1 MTREE
6 QLVHRYFDAFNR
18 HDVEGVME
26 CFHASP
32 RIIDPEG
39 HTFEGRA
46 DVRRHYESGFALLPD
61 GQCDLKTCT
70 GNDGHALA
78 ESVFHGT
85 RPRDG
90 RSVKAIGAE
99 VIEVVEGRIKEIR
112 DYHRPLVAEAA

>member
-1 MTREE
+1 MTAEE
-6 QLVHRYFDAFNR
+6 QLVRRYFDAFNR
-18 HDVEGVME
+18 HDIEGVME

-32 RIIDPEG
+32 RTIDAEG

-46 DVRRHYESGFALLPD
+46 EVRGYYESGFALLPD

-70 GNDGHALA
+70 GSHGHALA

-85 RPRDG
+85 RSRDG
-90 RSVKAIGAE
+90 RSIKAIGAE

-112 DYHRPLVAEAA
+112 DYHRPLMTAAA